1 MLLCVD
7 VVPKVVQMYS
17 YPNYFT
23 RMDLKMKGFFFFF
36 STQDGMSYN
45 GVELITIELS
55 QQYWVWACLIQRIN

>member
-1 MLLCVD
+1 MDAPLCGCCTKGCSDVLLSKLFHKNGPQD
-7 VVPKVVQMYS
+7 E
-17 YPNYFT
+17 
-23 RMDLKMKGFFFFF
+23 GFVFF